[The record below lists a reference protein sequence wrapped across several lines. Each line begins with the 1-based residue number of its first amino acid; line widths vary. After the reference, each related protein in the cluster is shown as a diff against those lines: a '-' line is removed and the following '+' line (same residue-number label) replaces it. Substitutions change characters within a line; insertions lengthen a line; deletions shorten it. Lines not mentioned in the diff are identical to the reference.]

1 MNARDDQPDGREPQ
15 PAPLRKRDL
24 ARAIREAR
32 VAQSARSDVIVDL
45 RAGEIARL
53 EQLSEDVAAVLDQVP
68 EAHLDMFDGGLV
80 PGFPPRLWIDM
91 LTFVDMGRDRR
102 TFRLIRD
109 SRSGRT
115 TLAESPDASVIID
128 KITEYVA
135 HRVVERERVM
145 ASDSVF
151 PALLPTSP
159 PTAVALPAAT
169 VPAPPPAPVPEQA
182 VLPPRQP
189 AAPIEAQVT
198 PVWAR
203 PDYDHDD
210 RAPRVADGRWVPFAF
225 LSGSL
230 TGVLILAAMMWALLS
245 LGIAPS

>member
-1 MNARDDQPDGREPQ
+1 MNAMDDQPDGREPQ
-15 PAPLRKRDL
+15 PASLRKRDL

-45 RAGEIARL
+45 RAAEIARL

-80 PGFPPRLWIDM
+80 PGFPPRLWLDM
-91 LTFVDMGRDRR
+91 LTFVEMGRDRR
-102 TFRLIRD
+102 TFRLVRD
-109 SRSGRT
+109 SRAGRAI
-115 TLAESPDASVIID
+115 LAESPDASVIID
-128 KITEYVA
+128 KVTEYVA

-145 ASDSVF
+145 ASDTVF
-151 PALLPTSP
+151 PAVPAAPSVAL
-159 PTAVALPAAT
+159 ALPAAN
-169 VPAPPPAPVPEQA
+169 VPAPAPAPVPDQA
-182 VLPPRQP
+182 VLPPRPP

-203 PDYDHDD
+203 PDYDHED